1 MIITV
6 LKQSYN
12 APTYARVRIRN
23 KSSGEQVGL
32 MNVNA
37 GTFWA
42 TSGYPEG
49 SYIVE
54 VLEDDDNVKLPAEVK
69 CEVDAQD
76 ALIGVYFDPDN
87 QVRICAASKR
97 DYSTN

>member
-12 APTYARVRIRN
+12 APTYARIRISDKN
-23 KSSGEQVGL
+23 SGKEVGL

-37 GTFWA
+37 GTYWN
-42 TSGYPEG
+42 TPQYPDG
-49 SYIVE
+49 NYIVE
-54 VLEDDDNVKLPAEVK
+54 VLEIATNVKLTPEVK
-69 CEVDAQD
+69 CEVRAQD
-76 ALIGVYFDPDN
+76 ALVGVYFDHDN

-97 DYSTN
+97 DY